1 VDLFD
6 DMARREVADIEERYR
21 KWHARRHPTLIEM
34 LTWTRPGVVWAMD
47 HAVPPEAVDGTYPAV
62 FALRDLS
69 SGYQI
74 LWEPVED
81 AGAEWV
87 ISWLQWC
94 FDRLGAPLVLK
105 SDSGPA
111 FIADVLEQFLRER
124 GVKHILS
131 PPRRPQYNG
140 SVEASIRWMKVRTEL
155 EAVAAGRCGAWRRE
169 DMDRARLRANTAGR
183 RRKGKAEEHWQA
195 RGPIGEDLR
204 AAFGATVASEEL
216 VALAE
221 RGLPAGQALPTL
233 LRRAVSR
240 DAIRRALV
248 AHDMLPF
255 RRRLHAGTIK
265 QTRVDKCGY
274 ALQAHQQRSTR

>member
-1 VDLFD
+1 VSGRRLVELFD

-21 KWHARRHPTLIEM
+21 KWHARRHPRLLEI
-34 LTWTRPGVVWAMD
+34 LSWTQPGVVWAMD
-47 HAVPPEAVDGTYPAV
+47 HAVPQEAVDGTYPAI

-81 AGAEWV
+81 AGAERV

-94 FDRLGAPLVLK
+94 FERLGAPLVLK

-111 FIADVLEQFLRER
+111 FIAHVLEEFLHER

-155 EAVAAGRCGAWRRE
+155 EAEAAGHGGAWRRE
-169 DMDRARLRANTAGR
+169 DMDRARLRANTAER
-183 RRKGKAEEHWQA
+183 RRKGRAEERWLA
-195 RGPIGEDLR
+195 RGSIGDGLR
-204 AAFGATVASEEL
+204 AAFDATVAREEQA
-216 VALAE
+216 ALLE
-221 RGLPAGQALPTL
+221 RGLPPPKCLPVL

-248 AHDMLPF
+248 AHDLLHF
-255 RRRLHAGTIK
+255 KRRRDPQPIKHTI
-265 QTRVDKCGY
+265 VDKCG
-274 ALQAHQQRSTR
+274 